1 MNICSHGWSLEH
13 AAIDFIRF
21 SMIIFVKFVGAGRDM
36 QDLAD
41 VIVTEIFDSELLG
54 EGILNTMNH
63 ASAELLKVRQSL

>member
-1 MNICSHGWSLEH
+1 
-13 AAIDFIRF
+13 
-21 SMIIFVKFVGAGRDM
+21 M

-63 ASAELLKVRQSL
+63 ASADLLKVRRGFHTLLGLI